1 MPFWVK
7 RSLRDWFIIVW
18 CGTVWRLLQGKSTCD
33 DAKYCHIIC
42 DFPLLPMFYGYDVT
56 WESIKLP
63 TGKREFLNLHF
74 EPLWWFTHS
83 SFPDILKWVECEKK
97 RCIIMTS
104 NRENEE
110 SQPKRA
116 ISFMVQGI
124 HILQSRKLWTLRSSG
139 ETWKRRMCANILRSK
154 WFFLLPIFS
163 INAPKRIY
171 GFLRIILLTGVWVEF
186 IITSNL
192 NFFFT
197 SKKKEWG
204 NNNF

>member
-1 MPFWVK
+1 MQNIVTSFVIFPYSPCFTVMM
-7 RSLRDWFIIVW
+7 SLESQSNF
-18 CGTVWRLLQGKSTCD
+18 LQ
-33 DAKYCHIIC
+33 AK
-42 DFPLLPMFYGYDVT
+42 
-56 WESIKLP
+56 
-63 TGKREFLNLHF
+63 EFLNLHF

-192 NFFFT
+192 KFFFHL
-197 SKKKEWG
+197 KKERVRQQAIIIFRIRRCIIWAV
-204 NNNF
+204 FYAIKKRWICLPYLL